1 MKNDRII
8 IAISGSK
15 EVGKDTT
22 ATMLEYIMSVG
33 ISKATYAEWYRRTKV
48 AEDYGANI
56 IHFADKLK
64 DLCAQITNL
73 SR

>member
-15 EVGKDTT
+15 GV
-22 ATMLEYIMSVG
+22 
-33 ISKATYAEWYRRTKV
+33 EWYRRTKV
-48 AEDYGANI
+48 AEDYGNNI

-64 DLCAQITNL
+64 DLCAQITD
-73 SR
+73 